1 MDIVIAGD
9 GEVGLHL
16 AEALVRDNHNITIVD
31 PHEELL
37 KMVESHS
44 DVMTITGDSTS
55 TSVLQRANVSRADL
69 VISVLHDEHINL
81 LTSIVAKK
89 LGAKKVIARVNT
101 MENLNTEVWRMYQ
114 DLGIDGLLSPE
125 DIAAQEIISL
135 LKQNASLET
144 YDFSG
149 GMLKLFMVKLEQGAE
164 IIGKSMSEV
173 VEQYQHIDFRVA
185 VIHRRQNTFIPQDD
199 TVFQVSDM
207 VYVVTK
213 PHAIKDI
220 IRLSGKKQ
228 FNIHNVMIVGG
239 GRVGRITA
247 KRLEKELNIKILEI
261 SKERC
266 MELTNTLSSA
276 LVVNGDA
283 RNLDLLED
291 EGIADMDAFIA
302 VTENTETNI
311 LTCLQAKTFGV
322 KKTIALV
329 ENIDYIDI
337 SQNIGIDSIINKK
350 LIAAS
355 YMVRYTLGAK
365 VSTMK
370 CLSGIDAD
378 IVEFEVRK
386 GSAVTRKGIGK
397 LAMPDD
403 AVICGIVRD
412 GESYIATDDMVIQ
425 AEDRVVVLALP
436 NSIPAVERLFH

>member
-16 AEALVRDNHNITIVD
+16 AEALVRDKHNITIVD

-37 KMVESHS
+37 KLVESHS
-44 DVMTITGDSTS
+44 DLMTITGDSTS
-55 TSVLQRANVSRADL
+55 TSVLRRANVSRADL
-69 VISVLHDEHINL
+69 VIAVLHDEHINL
-81 LTSIVAKK
+81 LTGIIAKK

-101 MENLNTEVWRMYQ
+101 MENLSSEVWRMYQ

-149 GMLKLFMVKLEQGAE
+149 GKLQLFMVKLESEAE
-164 IIGKSMSEV
+164 IIGKSVAEV
-173 VEQYQHIDFRVA
+173 IEQYQHIDFRIA
-185 VIHRRQNTFIPQDD
+185 AIHRRQNTFIPQDD
-199 TVFQVSDM
+199 TVFQLADM

-213 PHAIKDI
+213 PHALKDI
-220 IRLSGKKQ
+220 LRLSGKRQ
-228 FNIHNVMIVGG
+228 INIHNVMIVGG

-247 KRLEKELNIKILEI
+247 KRLENELNIKILEK
-261 SKERC
+261 SKDRC
-266 MELTNTLSSA
+266 VELTNNLSKA
-276 LVVNGDA
+276 LVVNADA
-283 RNLDLLED
+283 RNLDILEE
-291 EGIADMDAFIA
+291 EGISEMDAFIA
-302 VTENTETNI
+302 VTDNTETNI

-337 SQNIGIDSIINKK
+337 SQNIGIDSIIIKK

-365 VSTMK
+365 VSSMK

-386 GSAVTRKGIGK
+386 GSAVTRKMIGR
-397 LAMPDD
+397 LPMPTD
-403 AVICGIVRD
+403 AIICGIVRD
-412 GESYIATDDMVIQ
+412 GESYIATDEFEIQ
-425 AEDRVVVLALP
+425 TDDRVVVLALP
-436 NSIPAVERLFH
+436 DAIPAVERLFH

>member
-44 DVMTITGDSTS
+44 DLMTITGDSTS
-55 TSVLQRANVSRADL
+55 ISVLRRANVARADL
-69 VISVLHDEHINL
+69 VIAVLHDEHINL
-81 LTSIVAKK
+81 LTGIVAKK

-101 MENLNTEVWRMYQ
+101 MENLSPEVWRMYQ

-149 GMLKLFMVKLEQGAE
+149 GKLQLFMVKLEEGAE
-164 IIGKSMSEV
+164 IIGKSVDEV
-173 VEQYQHIDFRVA
+173 TGQYQHIDFRIA
-185 VIHRRQNTFIPQDD
+185 AIHRRQTTFIPQDD
-199 TVFQVSDM
+199 TVFQIADM

-228 FNIHNVMIVGG
+228 IHIHKVMIVGG

-247 KRLEKELNIKILEI
+247 KRLENDLDIKILE
-261 SKERC
+261 KDKNRC
-266 MELTNTLSSA
+266 MDLTNYLSKA
-276 LVVNGDA
+276 LVVNADS
-283 RNLDLLED
+283 RNLDILEE
-291 EGIADMDAFIA
+291 EGIAEMDAFIA
-302 VTENTETNI
+302 VTDNTETNI
-311 LTCLQAKTFGV
+311 LTCLQAKAFGV

-337 SQNIGIDSIINKK
+337 SQNIGIDTIINKK

-365 VSTMK
+365 VSSMK

-378 IVEFEVRK
+378 IVEFEVRQ
-386 GSAVTRKGIGK
+386 GSAVTRKMIGK
-397 LAMPDD
+397 LPMPSD
-403 AVICGIVRD
+403 AIICGIVRD
-412 GESYIATDDMVIQ
+412 GESYIATEEFEIQ
-425 AEDRVVVLALP
+425 TDDRVVVLALP
-436 NSIPAVERLFH
+436 NAIPAVERLFH

>member
-9 GEVGLHL
+9 REVGLHL

-31 PHEELL
+31 PNEELL

-55 TSVLQRANVSRADL
+55 TSVLQRANVSRADM

-81 LTSIVAKK
+81 LTSIIAKK

-101 MENLNTEVWRMYQ
+101 MENLSTEVWRMYQ

-149 GMLKLFMVKLEQGAE
+149 GKLKLFMVKLEPGAE
-164 IIGKSMSEV
+164 IIGKSISEV
-173 VEQYQHIDFRVA
+173 IEQYQHIEFRVA

-199 TVFQVSDM
+199 TIFQVADM

-213 PHAIKDI
+213 PHAIKEI
-220 IRLSGKKQ
+220 IRLSGKQQ

-239 GRVGRITA
+239 GRVGRSTA
-247 KRLEKELNIKILEI
+247 KRLEKELNIKILEL

-266 MELTNTLSSA
+266 MELTNTLSNA

-283 RNLDLLED
+283 RNLDLLEE
-291 EGIADMDAFIA
+291 EGIAEMDAFIA

-350 LIAAS
+350 IIATS

-386 GSAVTRKGIGK
+386 GAAVTRTMIGK
-397 LAMPDD
+397 LAMPED

-425 AEDRVVVLALP
+425 AEDQVVVLALP

>member
-1 MDIVIAGD
+1 
-9 GEVGLHL
+9 
-16 AEALVRDNHNITIVD
+16 
-31 PHEELL
+31 
-37 KMVESHS
+37 
-44 DVMTITGDSTS
+44 
-55 TSVLQRANVSRADL
+55 
-69 VISVLHDEHINL
+69 
-81 LTSIVAKK
+81 
-89 LGAKKVIARVNT
+89 
-101 MENLNTEVWRMYQ
+101 MYQ

-135 LKQNASLET
+135 LKKNASLET

-149 GMLKLFMVKLEQGAE
+149 GKLQLFMVKLESEAE
-164 IIGKSMSEV
+164 IIGKSVQEV
-173 VEQYQHIDFRVA
+173 TEQYQHIDFRIA
-185 VIHRRQNTFIPQDD
+185 AIHRRQNTFIPQDD
-199 TVFQVSDM
+199 TVFQLADM

-228 FNIHNVMIVGG
+228 INIHNVMIVGG

-247 KRLEKELNIKILEI
+247 KRLENELNIKILEK

-266 MELTNTLSSA
+266 TDLTNYLSNA
-276 LVVNGDA
+276 LVVNADA
-283 RNLDLLED
+283 RNLDILEE
-291 EGIADMDAFIA
+291 EGIAGMDAFIA
-302 VTENTETNI
+302 VTDNTETNI

-365 VSTMK
+365 VSSMK

-378 IVEFEVRK
+378 IVEFEVRQ
-386 GSAVTRKGIGK
+386 GSAVTRKMIGK
-397 LAMPDD
+397 LPMPSD
-403 AVICGIVRD
+403 AIICGIVRD
-412 GESYIATDDMVIQ
+412 GESYIATEDFEIQ
-425 AEDRVVVLALP
+425 TDDRVVVLALP
-436 NSIPAVERLFH
+436 NAIPAVERLFH